1 MRWIVD
7 AGAVLLGLDLAVDS
21 PAMRSNSAIIASIW
35 ATLRR
40 FSST

>member
-1 MRWIVD
+1 VAGIVD
-7 AGAVLLGLDLAVDS
+7 AGAILFDLDLTL
-21 PAMRSNSAIIASIW
+21 SIC